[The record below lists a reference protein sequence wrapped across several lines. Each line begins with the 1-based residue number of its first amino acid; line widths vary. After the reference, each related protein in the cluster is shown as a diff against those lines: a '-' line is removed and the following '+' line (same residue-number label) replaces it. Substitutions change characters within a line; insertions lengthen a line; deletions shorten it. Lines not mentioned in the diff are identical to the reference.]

1 MELRELIK
9 AYREEHGLS
18 QRQFAAI
25 SGLSNGYI
33 SMVERGM
40 NPKTKQPVTPT
51 LPALKKL
58 SDAMGLTLSDMLAQI
73 DDMPIDLTD
82 DGQKNLSAL
91 VDEGGQNDPL
101 DIQLASLILSLSHES
116 KLEAVKYLQYLA
128 SQKDD

>member
-82 DGQKNLSAL
+82 DGQ
-91 VDEGGQNDPL
+91 
-101 DIQLASLILSLSHES
+101 
-116 KLEAVKYLQYLA
+116 
-128 SQKDD
+128 